1 MNRKDIERDIKVQLE
16 VLEKAEKNNLE
27 GSYLKGRKS
36 SWKLFFKF
44 LFKINLPWIML
55 SISLIFGVVSVKLG
69 VKFISYQS
77 KFFGGDL
84 EKKTILIGIGIM
96 ATSMVVGTCSNY
108 IRDYTTNKIS
118 RNIRISLWN
127 KIVRLPMTVYQS
139 LSPREMISRIT
150 QDADLMGTAFIT
162 IVVTMFTQTYGVFE
176 YLKQIYE
183 VDKSLAYIQFAI
195 LPVFLILK
203 FIAGRINYNISIRSR
218 FKFASLTRYMVSILL
233 NIPLIK
239 SYNKEE
245 YEKSR
250 GDVAIEEYTK
260 YQFRSEAF
268 GIGFDLIDQVFQTL
282 NDAVCIVYG
291 AYLVNQG
298 KIDIGIW
305 ITFYMFSS
313 GIYASIQV
321 ITNLWPLAKS
331 MQGSMQRV
339 SDVMELEEEDVKEEQ
354 EEPLEIE
361 DIHVKDVSFSYSD
374 KKVLEQVELAFEK
387 NKTTAIIGSSGSG
400 KTTLLSLLSRF
411 YQVSDGAIYNGDTNI
426 NEYSLSKWRKS
437 IAYLQQES
445 IVFHMS
451 IRENLTYGLKR
462 SVTDEELFRV
472 LEKVGLDSFIATLPL
487 GLDQIL
493 MENGRSIS
501 GGERQRLAIARILL
515 RDPKIVLLDEATA
528 NLDRISE
535 RLVSQ
540 AFEVLAKD
548 RTMIIVAHRLSTIK
562 NADKIIVMETG
573 KVVGVGTHQQLKET
587 NSAYQNLIKRE
598 GGEDDEE

>member
-1 MNRKDIERDIKVQLE
+1 MNRKDIEKDIKVQLE
-16 VLEKAEKNNLE
+16 VLEKAVKNNLE

-55 SISLIFGVVSVKLG
+55 IISLIFGVVSVKLG

-84 EKKTILIGIGIM
+84 EQKTILIGIGIM
-96 ATSMVVGTCSNY
+96 AASMVVGTCSNY

-127 KIVRLPMTVYQS
+127 KIVRLPMTAYQS

-162 IVVTMFTQTYGVFE
+162 IIVTMFTQTYGVFE

-195 LPVFLILK
+195 LPIFLILK

-282 NDAVCIVYG
+282 NDVVCIVYG

-298 KIDIGIW
+298 KIDIGVW

-339 SDVMELEEEDVKEEQ
+339 SDIMELEEEDVREEQ
-354 EEPLEIE
+354 EEALEIE

-374 KKVLEQVELAFEK
+374 KKVLEQVELVFEK
-387 NKTTAIIGSSGSG
+387 NKTTAVIGSSGSG

>member
-1 MNRKDIERDIKVQLE
+1 MSYKDIEKDIKSQLE

-44 LFKINLPWIML
+44 LFKVNLPWIML
-55 SISLIFGVVSVKLG
+55 IISLIFGVASVKLG

-84 EKKTILIGIGIM
+84 EQKTILTGIGLM
-96 ATSMVVGTCSNY
+96 AASMVVGTCSNY

-127 KIVRLPMTVYQS
+127 KIVRLPMTAYQC

-150 QDADLMGTAFIT
+150 QDADLMGAAFIT
-162 IVVTMFTQTYGVFE
+162 IIVTICTQTYGVFE

-183 VDKSLAYIQFAI
+183 VDKSLAYLQFAI
-195 LPVFLILK
+195 LPVFLLLK

-218 FKFASLTRYMVSILL
+218 YKFASLTRYMVSILL

-239 SYNKEE
+239 SCNKED

-282 NDAVCIVYG
+282 NDVICIIYG

-298 KIDIGIW
+298 TIDIGIW
-305 ITFYMFSS
+305 LTFYMFSS

-321 ITNLWPLAKS
+321 ITNLWPMAKS
-331 MQGSMQRV
+331 MQGSMQRI
-339 SDVMELEEEDVKEEQ
+339 SDIMDLEEENVKDTQ
-354 EEPLEIE
+354 EEPLELE
-361 DIHVKDVSFSYSD
+361 DIHIKNLSFAYEDKNVLKDV
-374 KKVLEQVELAFEK
+374 ELVFEK

-400 KTTLLSLLSRF
+400 KTTILSLLSRF
-411 YQVSDGAIYNGDTNI
+411 YQASDGAIYNGNTNI
-426 NEYSLSKWRKS
+426 NEYNLSKWRKS

-451 IRENLTYGLKR
+451 IRDNLTYGLNR
-462 SVTDEELFRV
+462 TVTDEELFGV
-472 LEKVGLDSFIATLPL
+472 LEQVGLDSFISTLPL
-487 GLDQIL
+487 GLDAVL

-515 RDPKIVLLDEATA
+515 RDPQIVLLDEATA

-535 RLVSQ
+535 SLVNQ

-562 NADKIIVMETG
+562 NADKIVVMESG
-573 KVVGVGTHQQLKET
+573 KVVGVGNHESLKET
-587 NSAYQNLIKRE
+587 NEAYNQLINSEGRE
-598 GGEDDEE
+598 EDE

>member
-1 MNRKDIERDIKVQLE
+1 MSYKDIEKDIKSQLE

-44 LFKINLPWIML
+44 LFKVDLPWIML
-55 SISLIFGVVSVKLG
+55 IISLIFGVASVKLG

-84 EKKTILIGIGIM
+84 EQKTILTGIGLM
-96 ATSMVVGTCSNY
+96 AASMVVGTCSNY
-108 IRDYTTNKIS
+108 IRDFTTNKIS

-127 KIVRLPMTVYQS
+127 KIVRLPMTAYQC

-150 QDADLMGTAFIT
+150 QDADLMGAAFIT
-162 IVVTMFTQTYGVFE
+162 IIVTICTQTYGVFE

-183 VDKSLAYIQFAI
+183 VDKSLAYLQFAI

-218 FKFASLTRYMVSILL
+218 YKFASLTRYMVSILL

-239 SYNKEE
+239 SCNKED

-282 NDAVCIVYG
+282 NDVICIIYG

-298 KIDIGIW
+298 TIDIGIW
-305 ITFYMFSS
+305 LTFYMFSS

-321 ITNLWPLAKS
+321 ITNLWPMAKT
-331 MQGSMQRV
+331 MQGSMQKI
-339 SDVMELEEEDVKEEQ
+339 SDIMDLEEENVKDTQ
-354 EEPLEIE
+354 EEPLELE
-361 DIHVKDVSFSYSD
+361 DIHMKNVSFAYEDKNVLKDV
-374 KKVLEQVELAFEK
+374 ELVFEK

-400 KTTLLSLLSRF
+400 KTTILSLLSRF
-411 YQVSDGAIYNGDTNI
+411 YQVNDGAIYNGNTNI
-426 NEYSLSKWRKS
+426 NEYNLSKWRKS

-451 IRENLTYGLKR
+451 IRDNLTYGLNR
-462 SVTDEELFRV
+462 TVTDEELFGV
-472 LEKVGLDSFIATLPL
+472 LEQVGLDSFISTLPL
-487 GLDQIL
+487 GLDAVL

-515 RDPKIVLLDEATA
+515 RDPQIVLLDEATA

-535 RLVSQ
+535 SLVNQ

-562 NADKIIVMETG
+562 NADKIVVMESG
-573 KVVGVGTHQQLKET
+573 EVVGVGNHESLKET
-587 NSAYQNLIKRE
+587 NEAYNQLINSEGRE
-598 GGEDDEE
+598 EDE

>member
-1 MNRKDIERDIKVQLE
+1 MNNQEIEKSIKKQLE
-16 VLEKAEKNNLE
+16 ILEKAEKNNLE

-36 SWKLFFKF
+36 SWKLFLKF
-44 LFKINLPWIML
+44 LLKVNLPWGML
-55 SISLIFGVVSVKLG
+55 FISLVFGIISIKLG
-69 VKFISYQS
+69 VKFTTYQS

-84 EKKTILIGIGIM
+84 EKKTILIGIGLM
-96 ATSMVVGTCSNY
+96 AASMVVGMCSNY
-108 IRDYTTNKIS
+108 IRDFTTNKIS
-118 RNIRISLWN
+118 RNIRVSLWN
-127 KIVRLPMTVYQS
+127 KIVKLPMTAYQT
-139 LSPREMISRIT
+139 LSPRELISRIT
-150 QDADLMGTAFIT
+150 QDADLMGAAFIT
-162 IVVTMFTQTYGVFE
+162 IIVTIFTQTYGVFE
-176 YLKQIYE
+176 YLKEIYG
-183 VDKSLAYIQFAI
+183 VNKSLAYIQFAMI
-195 LPVFLILK
+195 PLFLILK

-239 SYNKEE
+239 SCNKEE

-282 NDAVCIVYG
+282 NDVVCIIYG

-298 KIDIGIW
+298 KIDIGTW
-305 ITFYMFSS
+305 IMFYMFSS

-339 SDVMELEEEDVKEEQ
+339 SDIMELEEEDVKEDQGEA
-354 EEPLEIE
+354 LEIN
-361 DIHVKDVSFSYSD
+361 DIYVNNVSFSYQE
-374 KKVLEQVELAFEK
+374 KQVLDQVELVFEK
-387 NKTTAIIGSSGSG
+387 NKTTAVIGSSGSG
-400 KTTLLSLLSRF
+400 KTTLLSLLARF
-411 YQVSDGAIYNGDTNI
+411 YQVGDGAIWNGDVNI
-426 NEYSLSKWRKS
+426 NEYSLSKWRRS

-462 SVTDEELFRV
+462 TVTDEELFEA
-472 LEKVGLDSFIATLPL
+472 LKKVGLESFISKLPL
-487 GLDQIL
+487 GLDEIL
-493 MENGRSIS
+493 MENGCSIS

-535 RLVSQ
+535 SLVNQ
-540 AFEVLAKD
+540 AFDVLAKD
-548 RTMIIVAHRLSTIK
+548 RTMIVVAHRLSTIR
-562 NADKIIVMETG
+562 NADKIVVMESG
-573 KVVGVGTHQQLKET
+573 KVVGVGNHEELKKT
-587 NSAYQNLIKRE
+587 NDAYNNLISRE
-598 GGEDDEE
+598 GREEDEE

>member
-1 MNRKDIERDIKVQLE
+1 MSYKDIEKDIKSQLE

-44 LFKINLPWIML
+44 LFKVNLPWIML
-55 SISLIFGVVSVKLG
+55 IISLIFGVASVKLG

-84 EKKTILIGIGIM
+84 EQKTILTGIGLM
-96 ATSMVVGTCSNY
+96 AASMVVGTCSNY
-108 IRDYTTNKIS
+108 IRDFTTNKIS

-127 KIVRLPMTVYQS
+127 KIVRLPMTAYQC

-150 QDADLMGTAFIT
+150 QDADLMGAAFIT
-162 IVVTMFTQTYGVFE
+162 IIVTICTQTYGVFE

-183 VDKSLAYIQFAI
+183 VDKSLAYLQFAI

-218 FKFASLTRYMVSILL
+218 YKFASLTRYMVSILL

-239 SYNKEE
+239 SCNKED

-282 NDAVCIVYG
+282 NDVICIIYG

-298 KIDIGIW
+298 TIDIGIW
-305 ITFYMFSS
+305 LTFYMFSS

-321 ITNLWPLAKS
+321 ITNLWPMAKT
-331 MQGSMQRV
+331 MQGSMQKI
-339 SDVMELEEEDVKEEQ
+339 SDIMDLEEENVKDTQ
-354 EEPLEIE
+354 EEPLELE
-361 DIHVKDVSFSYSD
+361 DIHMKNVSFAYEDKNVLKDV
-374 KKVLEQVELAFEK
+374 ELVFEK

-400 KTTLLSLLSRF
+400 KTTILSLLSRF
-411 YQVSDGAIYNGDTNI
+411 YQVNDGAIYNGNTNI
-426 NEYSLSKWRKS
+426 NEYNLSKWRKS

-451 IRENLTYGLKR
+451 IRDNLTYGLNR
-462 SVTDEELFRV
+462 TVTDEELFGV
-472 LEKVGLDSFIATLPL
+472 LEQVGLDSFISTLPL
-487 GLDQIL
+487 GLDAVL

-515 RDPKIVLLDEATA
+515 RDPQIVLLDEATA

-535 RLVSQ
+535 SLVNQ

-562 NADKIIVMETG
+562 NADKIVVMESG
-573 KVVGVGTHQQLKET
+573 EVVGVGNHESLKATNEAYNQLI
-587 NSAYQNLIKRE
+587 NSEGRE
-598 GGEDDEE
+598 ENE